1 MDVAAGGDDYASG
14 GASDSDG
21 PTVQSPKRAKSRS
34 KVWDKVT
41 WFARRKSA
49 RGCSQSE
56 AAGTPHPGAAC
67 LPDDRMDVD
76 STPSSPRA
84 LSECSSSSEGDLSM
98 AEPAHVRT
106 GRANPNSQVDSQ
118 SCIKPSVARALFHEI
133 EMVSLATRKPKIVIQ
148 RRKTLSSQ
156 SSEESDSGSLYPRA
170 TSYLD
175 SLHPSVA
182 NSTAR
187 NSCCP
192 DDQNLNSSHDHAQY
206 RASFSCRLHSHC
218 PSARDVPRS
227 AVGQTPHCLHVGGNK
242 RTASRSPSPKP
253 RRGDQLDAANSVGKK
268 SHSRKRSNDGRCCV
282 WTPDSVHCLG
292 AVGVDG
298 TGSRSPSPRMGQSS
312 KLGWDVPSSSHL
324 GEGRRQLGEG
334 VDGPEFKKRM
344 ELMMDW
350 FGDFNDQQ
358 KNIVIKRI
366 LDQCGLPQMH
376 LLSVAMEPILHQTC
390 PHNCQDLLAWLPA
403 SISIYI
409 LSFLDPVSLTRA
421 SQTSRVWYELANEP
435 CLWRRFCTLPTWQ
448 MSRAT
453 AQKQMIN
460 HMLPDGTIHWKKVF
474 GERYCLRK
482 NWLQGNCSVKTFEG
496 HTQGIS
502 CVVFDDTRIV
512 SGSSDKTIKVWNIR
526 TNTPWSVLTLA
537 GHSGTV
543 RCLHLEGNTL
553 VSGATDRTIK
563 VWDLSMQSSWSS
575 IACRV
580 TMIGH
585 SDTVRCLKVDEERV
599 VSGSYDQTLK
609 VWNLRTGHCKHTLRG
624 HTAAVLCVQFDDNKI
639 VSGSAD
645 NTIKIWNIEGECLK
659 TLIGHMDAVTCL
671 NFTGDKIV
679 SGSLDSDLKFW
690 DMRTGLCVSTLDWT
704 RSEGHTGV
712 IRCLQA
718 DHWRI
723 VSAAD
728 DKTLKVWS
736 VEDGKRLV
744 TLRNHTD
751 GVTCLQF
758 NDYMIVSGSY
768 DKTVKLWD
776 FSVSSD
782 KV

>member
-41 WFARRKSA
+41 WFARRKSS

-98 AEPAHVRT
+98 AESHVRQT
-106 GRANPNSQVDSQ
+106 NPNSQVDSQ

-156 SSEESDSGSLYPRA
+156 SSEESDSGNLYPRP

-175 SLHPSVA
+175 SLHPSVT
-182 NSTAR
+182 NSSAK
-187 NSCCP
+187 CCH
-192 DDQNLNSSHDHAQY
+192 DDQNLNSGHDHQY

-218 PSARDVPRS
+218 PSARNVPRS
-227 AVGQTPHCLHVGGNK
+227 AVGQTPHCLHVGNK

-253 RRGDQLDAANSVGKK
+253 RRGDQLDAAKK
-268 SHSRKRSNDGRCCV
+268 THSRKRSNDGRCCV
-282 WTPDSVHCLG
+282 WTPDSVHSLG
-292 AVGVDG
+292 ACGVDG
-298 TGSRSPSPRMGQSS
+298 TGSRPRSPSPRMGQSS
-312 KLGWDVPSSSHL
+312 RLVRDVPLSPHL
-324 GEGRRQLGEG
+324 GESRRQLGEG

-358 KNIVIKRI
+358 KNIIIKRI

-448 MSRAT
+448 MSRNT

-474 GERYCLRK
+474 GERYCLRR
-482 NWLQGNCSVKTFEG
+482 NWLQGTCTVKTFDG

-645 NTIKIWNIEGECLK
+645 NTIKIWNIDGECLK

-690 DMRTGLCVSTLDWT
+690 DMRTGQCVSTLDWT